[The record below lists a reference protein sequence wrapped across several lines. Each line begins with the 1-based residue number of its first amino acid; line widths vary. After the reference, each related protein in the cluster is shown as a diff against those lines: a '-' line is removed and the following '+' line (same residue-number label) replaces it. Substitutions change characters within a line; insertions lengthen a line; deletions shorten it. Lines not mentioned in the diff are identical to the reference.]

1 MTRLISY
8 GRITTAAA
16 LIALVS
22 TPYRMIGQASSDSLR
37 QADGIYRAGIA
48 ALGHHDLKTA
58 QADFEQVV
66 RMLPRAEPG
75 HSALGL
81 VLIDLGHLPEGI
93 HQLELA
99 LSLKSTDS
107 GAQLNLAM
115 AYLQVGQAEK
125 ALPLF
130 AELEADARIHKHSL
144 TSSVLAAY
152 ARALAA
158 TGKLGPSALKM
169 KAAIQAEPRSAQLH
183 DDLGSIE
190 AQQKDWGSAQREFS
204 RAVQLD
210 PQAAGP
216 HLHLGLALQAQ
227 GQSGG
232 LDELLKAQQLAP
244 DNAVITLELGKAY
257 AAAGQDDKAIP
268 LFQQLLD
275 NNPDAV
281 DAMYELSLA
290 FQRSGRT
297 QEAIALLRRVLKAQ
311 PGNAIAAANLGMAL
325 TQAQRAKDAVP
336 VLQHAISLAPDSV
349 TAHEDLAA
357 AYVQLNQFDDAETE
371 LHMALKLAPERPQLH
386 YDLGLAY
393 KMQDDANHAI
403 PEFEAAEKLDPDQP
417 EAPYALGLLYLQ
429 DGRYQDAARELK
441 TSLTLRPENGEGW
454 ATLGSVYN
462 QLNQLP
468 EASAALLEAIHQVP
482 RQPDPHLTLA
492 NVLIKQHKLDEA
504 TEQRRLAAN
513 LMRSNMNQQR
523 AEVATHS
530 GESLIKSGDLAG
542 AIVQFQ
548 NALSF
553 DHNYAEAH
561 QGLAQVYEAQG
572 KPAAATAERAKAAQ
586 PQP

>member
-1 MTRLISY
+1 MKRLFSY
-8 GRITTAAA
+8 CHITAAA
-16 LIALVS
+16 AFIALVS
-22 TPYRMIGQASSDSLR
+22 APYLAIGQAPSESLR
-37 QADGIYRAGIA
+37 QADSIYRAGIA
-48 ALGHHDLKTA
+48 ALAHHDLNTA
-58 QADFEQVV
+58 QTDFEQVV

-81 VLIDLGHLPEGI
+81 VLIDLGHLPEGV

-115 AYLQVGQAEK
+115 AYLQMGQAEK
-125 ALPLF
+125 GLPLF
-130 AELEADARIHKHSL
+130 AELEAEARTHNHPL

-158 TGKLGPSALKM
+158 AGKLDQASLKM
-169 KAAIQAEPRSAQLH
+169 QAAIQAEPRNAQLH

-190 AQQKDWGSAQREFS
+190 AQQKDWSSAQQEFS

-210 PQAAGP
+210 RQAAGP

-227 GQSGG
+227 GQSGSIE
-232 LDELLKAQQLAP
+232 ELLKAQQLAP
-244 DNAVITLELGKAY
+244 NNAIITLELGKAY
-257 AAAGQDDKAIP
+257 AAAGQDDQAIP

-275 NNPDAV
+275 RNPDAV

-290 FQRSGRT
+290 FQRSNRT
-297 QEAIALLRRVLKAQ
+297 QEAIALLRKVLEAQ

-336 VLQHAISLAPDSV
+336 VLQHAIALAPDSV

-357 AYVQLNQFDDAETE
+357 VYVQLNQFDDAETE
-371 LHMALKLAPERPQLH
+371 LHVALKLAPERPQLH

-393 KMQDDANHAI
+393 KMQDDATHAI

-468 EASAALLEAIHQVP
+468 EASAALLEAIRQVP
-482 RQPDPHLTLA
+482 LQPDPHLTLA
-492 NVLIKQHKLDEA
+492 NVLIKQNKLDQA
-504 TEQRRLAAN
+504 TEQRKLAAN

-530 GESLIKSGDLAG
+530 GESLLKIGDLAG
-542 AIVQFQ
+542 ATVQFQ
-548 NALSF
+548 DALSF
-553 DHNYAEAH
+553 DPTYAEAH
-561 QGLAQVYEAQG
+561 QGLAQIYEAQG

>member
-1 MTRLISY
+1 
-8 GRITTAAA
+8 
-16 LIALVS
+16 
-22 TPYRMIGQASSDSLR
+22 
-37 QADGIYRAGIA
+37 
-48 ALGHHDLKTA
+48 
-58 QADFEQVV
+58 
-66 RMLPRAEPG
+66 MLPRAEPG

-81 VLIDLGHLPEGI
+81 VLIDLGHLPEGV

-115 AYLQVGQAEK
+115 AYLQMGQAEK
-125 ALPLF
+125 GLPLF
-130 AELEADARIHKHSL
+130 AELEAEARTHNHPL

-158 TGKLGPSALKM
+158 AGKLDQASLKM
-169 KAAIQAEPRSAQLH
+169 QAAIQAEPRNAQLH

-190 AQQKDWGSAQREFS
+190 AQQKDWSSAQQEFS

-210 PQAAGP
+210 RQAAGP

-227 GQSGG
+227 GQSGSIE
-232 LDELLKAQQLAP
+232 ELLKAQQLAP
-244 DNAVITLELGKAY
+244 NNAIITLELGKAY
-257 AAAGQDDKAIP
+257 AAAGQDDQAIP

-275 NNPDAV
+275 RNPDAV

-290 FQRSGRT
+290 FQRSNRT
-297 QEAIALLRRVLKAQ
+297 QEAIALLRKVLEAQ

-336 VLQHAISLAPDSV
+336 VLQHAIALAPDSV

-357 AYVQLNQFDDAETE
+357 VYVQLNQFDDAETE
-371 LHMALKLAPERPQLH
+371 LHVALKLAPERPQLH

-393 KMQDDANHAI
+393 KMQDDATHAI

-429 DGRYQDAARELK
+429 DGRYQDASRELK

-468 EASAALLEAIHQVP
+468 EASAALLEAIRQVP

-492 NVLIKQHKLDEA
+492 NVLIKQNKLDEA
-504 TEQRRLAAN
+504 TEQRKLAAS

-553 DHNYAEAH
+553 DPTYAEAH
-561 QGLAQVYEAQG
+561 QGLAQIYEAQG
-572 KPAAATAERAKAAQ
+572 KPAAAAAERAKAAQ